1 MTAVPCVASEPKV
14 STVSSDATDAS
25 SAAAG
30 AGAAAAATALA
41 FFLDR
46 RPRRPLRS
54 GDRGSS
60 TMGAPADADVA
71 TVGSVT
77 TEAEAEA
84 KVPTSKSTD
93 ATDACDTAS
102 SSVFFGR
109 SFRASAAAPRQMAAG
124 STQ

>member
-14 STVSSDATDAS
+14 SKVSSDATDAS

-41 FFLDR
+41 FFLAR

-60 TMGAPADADVA
+60 TTGAPADAVA
-71 TVGSVT
+71 VVGSVT

>member
-14 STVSSDATDAS
+14 SKVSSDATDAS

-41 FFLDR
+41 LDLDR

-60 TMGAPADADVA
+60 TTGAPADAVA
-71 TVGSVT
+71 VVGSVT

>member
-1 MTAVPCVASEPKV
+1 MTAVPCVASEPNV
-14 STVSSDATDAS
+14 SKVSSDATDAS

-41 FFLDR
+41 FLAR

-60 TMGAPADADVA
+60 TTGAPADAVA
-71 TVGSVT
+71 VVGSVT

-102 SSVFFGR
+102 SSVFFDR

>member
-60 TMGAPADADVA
+60 TTGAPADAVA
-71 TVGSVT
+71 VVGSVT

>member
-14 STVSSDATDAS
+14 SKVSSDATDAS

-60 TMGAPADADVA
+60 TTGAPADAVA
-71 TVGSVT
+71 IVGSVT

>member
-60 TMGAPADADVA
+60 TIGAPADAVA

-77 TEAEAEA
+77 TEADA

>member
-41 FFLDR
+41 LDLDR

-60 TMGAPADADVA
+60 TTGAPADAVA
-71 TVGSVT
+71 IVGSVT

>member
-14 STVSSDATDAS
+14 STVSSDATDTS

-41 FFLDR
+41 FLAR

-60 TMGAPADADVA
+60 TTGAPADADVA

>member
-1 MTAVPCVASEPKV
+1 MPVLQK
-14 STVSSDATDAS
+14 SSGRVCTQQS
-25 SAAAG
+25 P
-30 AGAAAAATALA
+30 AAAATALA
-41 FFLDR
+41 FLAR
-46 RPRRPLRS
+46 RARRPLRS

-60 TMGAPADADVA
+60 TTGAPADAVA
-71 TVGSVT
+71 VVGSVT

-102 SSVFFGR
+102 SSVFFDR

>member
-41 FFLDR
+41 FFLAR

-60 TMGAPADADVA
+60 TTGAPADAVA
-71 TVGSVT
+71 VVGSVT

>member
-30 AGAAAAATALA
+30 AGAAAAATAL
-41 FFLDR
+41 FFAR

-60 TMGAPADADVA
+60 TTGAPADAVA
-71 TVGSVT
+71 VVGSVT

>member
-1 MTAVPCVASEPKV
+1 MEDAALVDVVEGEGELDEPGE
-14 STVSSDATDAS
+14 DLLLGERPL
-25 SAAAG
+25 AAR
-30 AGAAAAATALA
+30 
-41 FFLDR
+41 LD
-46 RPRRPLRS
+46 PRRQV
-54 GDRGSS
+54 
-60 TMGAPADADVA
+60 AADAVA
-71 TVGSVT
+71 VVGSVT

>member
-30 AGAAAAATALA
+30 AGAAAAVAFLA
-41 FFLDR
+41 R

-60 TMGAPADADVA
+60 TTGAPADAVA
-71 TVGSVT
+71 VVGSVT

>member
-14 STVSSDATDAS
+14 SKVSSDATDAS

-60 TMGAPADADVA
+60 TTGAPADAVA
-71 TVGSVT
+71 VVGSVT